1 MKIAAYAAQSAD
13 TPLAPFSVER
23 RTLRPDDVEIRIL
36 YCGVCH
42 SDMHTAHND
51 WKGSVYP
58 VIPGHEIIGEVT
70 QIGPAVTRYKAGD
83 KVAVGCLVDSCLTC
97 DPCCAGEEQCC
108 QHVPTQ
114 TYNSKDRVTGE
125 MTYGGYSQS
134 IVVKEHFVLR
144 LPEGLDLAR
153 AAPILCAGITSWT
166 PLRRA
171 GIRSGHKVAVAGL
184 GGLGHMGV
192 KFAVALGAEVTVIS
206 RSADKTAD
214 ALALGAH
221 KVLLSTDKDAMR
233 AATGNFDFIL
243 DTIPVDHDV
252 AAYLRLLKIDGSLV
266 LVGAIGMLPSFHTG
280 LLLGGRKNL
289 SGSAI
294 GGLPATQELLDFCA
308 EKNILP
314 DCEMIKIQD
323 INHAY
328 ERMERADV
336 KYRFVIDM
344 ASLG

>member
-336 KYRFVIDM
+336 KYSFVIDM